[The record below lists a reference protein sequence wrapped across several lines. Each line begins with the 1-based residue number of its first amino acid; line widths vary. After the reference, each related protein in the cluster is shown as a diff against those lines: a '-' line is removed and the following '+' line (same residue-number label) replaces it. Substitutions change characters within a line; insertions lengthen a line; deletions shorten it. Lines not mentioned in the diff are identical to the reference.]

1 MTYKIALLHTKLFR
15 FMYHTPPICNLL
27 LQLYLYIYRCT
38 SLMFC
43 PLTSEY
49 SDVNGFD
56 LAVLFNGL
64 WYPLICTS
72 SKVIISER
80 VTKLLI
86 KKDRHLVKSSPF
98 YQVSRLLSYGYIFPM
113 FRMFSMIIAQYFS
126 VLYSVVL
133 FLY

>member
-43 PLTSEY
+43 LLTSEY
-49 SDVNGFD
+49 SDVNGFG
-56 LAVLFNGL
+56 LTVLFNGL

-72 SKVIISER
+72 SKVIISEH

-86 KKDRHLVKSSPF
+86 KKNRYLVKSLHLIKF
-98 YQVSRLLSYGYIFPM
+98 RDCYHMDVSLRCFVCFLWLLHNIS
-113 FRMFSMIIAQYFS
+113 
-126 VLYSVVL
+126 L
-133 FLY
+133 FCIL